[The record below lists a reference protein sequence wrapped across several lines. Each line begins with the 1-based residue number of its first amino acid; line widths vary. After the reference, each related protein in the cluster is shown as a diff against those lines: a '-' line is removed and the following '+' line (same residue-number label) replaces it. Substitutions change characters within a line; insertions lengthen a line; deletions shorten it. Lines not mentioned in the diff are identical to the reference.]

1 MGTPNLGSYLY
12 FGKPTREALAAA
24 QQQYNDAVKAIAERK
39 ARPARI
45 TTQADVLKYCGQ
57 TTDTWD
63 EAAFRRTV
71 LKDRWSSR
79 RRLVSRYQ
87 AKYDGVWYDCE
98 FQGNPFSGSSN
109 YQIRFLEGPGTKL
122 GEHAAEHS
130 SIKSMAKYI
139 SGPKK
144 GTWVRRDLPRPSPKL
159 RTDLTDAQMEDLI
172 RNSGPSL
179 ADITATARRHGKRM
193 RDLEAKAGL
202 RPYTIDASDWTL

>member
-79 RRLVSRYQ
+79 RRLVR
-87 AKYDGVWYDCE
+87 DGTE
-98 FQGNPFSGSSN
+98 
-109 YQIRFLEGPGTKL
+109 
-122 GEHAAEHS
+122 
-130 SIKSMAKYI
+130 
-139 SGPKK
+139 KK
-144 GTWVRRDLPRPSPKL
+144 
-159 RTDLTDAQMEDLI
+159 DAQQRYNDAVKRIAE
-172 RNSGPSL
+172 RKTRP
-179 ADITATARRHGKRM
+179 AR
-193 RDLEAKAGL
+193 
-202 RPYTIDASDWTL
+202 